1 MNNNEEIGASRN
13 GEASSGGER
22 LESIAAEQVAKDS
35 VLDDSDLRI
44 NKYEISVLEKNIHRF
59 GQWTLIK
66 WQKLTAAFCA
76 KYILDEAY
84 ASYGEDT
91 YICMGDILCHQPHL
105 TRDEIV
111 AECRKLEKIE

>member
-1 MNNNEEIGASRN
+1 MNEIN
-13 GEASSGGER
+13 PTEF
-22 LESIAAEQVAKDS
+22 
-35 VLDDSDLRI
+35 DLKI
-44 NKYEISVLEKNIHRF
+44 KKYDIDVLEKNIHRF

-105 TRDEIV
+105 TREEIMK
-111 AECRKLEKIE
+111 ECDKLELLEKTKTEQDN